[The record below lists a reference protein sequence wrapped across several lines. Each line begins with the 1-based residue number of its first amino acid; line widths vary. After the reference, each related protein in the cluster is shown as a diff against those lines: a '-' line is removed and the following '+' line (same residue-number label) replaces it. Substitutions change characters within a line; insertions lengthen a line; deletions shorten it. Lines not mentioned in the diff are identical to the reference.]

1 MKNALTYTGTFGLQ
15 QFCTF
20 YIAYI
25 MFFSVIEN
33 SCAYFCCTLR
43 NVSATNYIV

>member
-1 MKNALTYTGTFGLQ
+1 MKNALTYTGKFALQ

-25 MFFSVIEN
+25 MFLVSLK
-33 SCAYFCCTLR
+33 TL
-43 NVSATNYIV
+43 VHIFVAPLEMCQLLTTL